1 MVSLE
6 VNSQLITKQ
15 EAAGILKLSD
25 SGVSFLSKRGD
36 LPEIRL
42 SRRRVFYDFDT
53 VQKLA
58 IKRNALNSHR
68 GIVK

>member
-42 SRRRVFYDFDT
+42 SRRRVF
-53 VQKLA
+53 L
-58 IKRNALNSHR
+58 
-68 GIVK
+68 